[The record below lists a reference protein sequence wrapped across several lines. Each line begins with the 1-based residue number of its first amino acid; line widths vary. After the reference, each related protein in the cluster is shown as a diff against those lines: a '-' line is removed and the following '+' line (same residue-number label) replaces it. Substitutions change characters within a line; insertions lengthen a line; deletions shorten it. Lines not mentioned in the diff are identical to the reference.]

1 MRVWFE
7 RFRKSIR
14 GKILLYLG
22 SAVVFMPVVLLVFFG
37 FGQYQNLRQAH
48 EELILENVQTAALA
62 VERENYEAASVARTL
77 AESQESGLFGRRQET
92 VNYAKIVLLNE
103 PTYVAA
109 FFGYEPDADQN
120 DAEYLQKPDAV
131 RDAVDSS
138 GRFVPAWIRDE
149 QNPNI
154 LKLTPLLDLDSYL
167 YYEEVKD
174 TYWASGT
181 ETCILSEPYPREGRV
196 TVEAVCPIAINQKFV
211 GLAGVARQLHSFREH
226 LLSLETPY
234 READF
239 FLVSAKGRIVATTIS
254 NFSDLELKDAGV
266 TPYGKELTRVINTKP
281 EEKNLYLLRDP
292 VLNEDCYYAGQPIP
306 TGGWTMVLRVPQR
319 EILDPVWNNIY
330 RATAIALVGV
340 LLTFIGVLWIANSI
354 TRPISAAIGVAQQ
367 VASGDLTARVNVTS
381 DGETGALLAAIA
393 AMTQSLNTLVGKVQL
408 SSEQLGKTT
417 TEIALTARQQA
428 TTAREASSFTSGV
441 VTAAAEISA
450 TSQEFAQI
458 MGDVAEVVTESA
470 SMADAGRSGLGS
482 MEDTLQHLLG
492 ANNDIV
498 AKFTV
503 LSKQASEI
511 SSVVTTITKVA
522 DQTNILSLNASIEAE
537 KAGEYGRGFAVVAR
551 EIRRLA
557 DQTAVATLDIE
568 KMVKEV
574 QAAVSSGVEGLQALT
589 TQVRDSYTEI
599 GKISIQLGQIIERVQ
614 TLGPR
619 FATLNQGIQ
628 DQSRNARRVSDSIG
642 QLQAIARQI
651 AETLHK
657 TNDDI
662 ELLDGATQALRKE
675 VSRFTVSTAS

>member
-1 MRVWFE
+1 MRIGFE
-7 RFRKSIR
+7 EFRKSIR
-14 GKILLYLG
+14 GKILLYIG

-37 FGQYQNLRQAH
+37 LGQYQNLRQAH
-48 EELILENVQTAALA
+48 EELILENVQTAALG
-62 VERENYEAASVARTL
+62 VEKENYEAVSVARTL

-92 VNYAKIVLLNE
+92 VNYARIVLLNE
-103 PTYVAA
+103 LNYVAA
-109 FFGYEPDADQN
+109 FFGYEPNADQY
-120 DAEYLQKPDAV
+120 DAASTPKPDV
-131 RDAVDSS
+131 IPDTVDPH

-149 QNPNI
+149 RNPNI
-154 LKLTPLLDLDSYL
+154 LKLTPLLDIDTYF
-167 YYEEVKD
+167 YYEEVKNL
-174 TYWASGT
+174 YWSSGT

-211 GLAGVARQLHSFREH
+211 GLAGVARKLHSFRER

-234 READF
+234 QEADF
-239 FLVSAKGRIVATTIS
+239 FLISAKGRIVATTVS

-266 TPYGKELTRVINTKP
+266 TPYGKELARVINTKP
-281 EEKNLYLLRDP
+281 GEERLYLLKDP
-292 VLNEDCYYAGQPIP
+292 VLNEDCYYAGESIP
-306 TGGWTMVLRVPQR
+306 TGGWTMVLRVPRR
-319 EILDPVWNNIY
+319 EILDPVWNTIY
-330 RATAIALVGV
+330 RATGIAIVGV
-340 LLTFIGVLWIANSI
+340 ILTFIGVLWIANSI

-381 DGETGALLAAIA
+381 NGETGALLTAIA

-417 TEIALTARQQA
+417 MEIASTARQQA
-428 TTAREASSFTSGV
+428 ATAREASSFTSGV

-458 MGDVAEVVTESA
+458 MGDVAKVVTESA

-482 MEDTLQHLLG
+482 MENTLQHLLR
-492 ANNDIV
+492 ANNAIV
-498 AKFTV
+498 SKFTV
-503 LSKQASEI
+503 LSRQANEI

-574 QAAVSSGVEGLQALT
+574 QSAVSSGVEGLHALT
-589 TQVRDSYTEI
+589 TQMRDSYAEI
-599 GKISIQLGQIIERVQ
+599 GKISIHLGQIIERVQ

-619 FATLNQGIQ
+619 FTTLNQGIQ
-628 DQSRNARRVSDSIG
+628 DQSQNARRVSVSIS

-651 AETLHK
+651 ADTLHK

-662 ELLDGATQALRKE
+662 ELLNEATQALQKE
-675 VSRFTVSTAS
+675 VSRFTVSTEG